1 MTTYSVRSHA
11 YRGEDGFLVSERGRG
26 AFGVSIF
33 VTERADAETIRD
45 AYTAAER
52 GHITAEERDVLVD
65 AAMMHRP
72 FADVPECFLEAV
84 S

>member
-1 MTTYSVRSHA
+1 MTSYAVRPHA
-11 YRGEDGFLVSERGRG
+11 SRHEDGFLVYQRGG
-26 AFGVSIF
+26 GGFGISIF

-52 GHITAEERDVLVD
+52 GHITVEERDVIVD

-72 FADVPECFLEAV
+72 FADVPQCFLEAV